1 MSNVIKAELVLSAYY
16 LVCSVLIA
24 FEGPRAPVSWTVWT
38 LLYVAGSLELAGLV
52 KGVRI
57 IRKRLFITSKASS

>member
-1 MSNVIKAELVLSAYY
+1 LSSVIKAEFVLSAFY

-38 LLYVAGSLELAGLV
+38 LLYVGGSLELAGLI

-57 IRKRLFITSKASS
+57 ILRRLSITSITSA